1 MDSETA
7 SRYCQSQIDEW
18 WLSGCGVIVHWSIS
32 TAPRE
37 SPERAALLTHLFF
50 FCFLFF
56 FFNVCVRRWSRQNNK
71 KKQSKMYSPKWDRAR
86 RMMNFRMSDG
96 CVSEKSEVRSW
107 AVGRHLSTG
116 EREKPLLISPS
127 FVPLSHAHTSRTI
140 PPRESVGLEV
150 TSAQDTRTRPE
161 PLANQ
166 LEPPPPSIAPR
177 RALWKLER
185 KRKRKKQTAPIRA
198 VGSRVIITTRPALG
212 AIFRFLFRICLL
224 FFFCFFLLCQIPF
237 FQSSSIYY
245 NIRESCV
252 KRLGC
257 YALLHH
263 WHASMNVLFYIRVA
277 RVRIPHCYVYCIT
290 SHSVSPC

>member
-185 KRKRKKQTAPIRA
+185 KRKKKTNGSHQSCRLSCYYYDTASPW
-198 VGSRVIITTRPALG
+198 GHFPLPFSYLFVI
-212 AIFRFLFRICLL
+212 FFLF
-224 FFFCFFLLCQIPF
+224 FFLLCQIPF

-245 NIRESCV
+245 IRESCV